1 MSGCVMT
8 SLKLINVTKAYG
20 KKIALDN
27 FSAEFTDGIYGL
39 LGPNGAGKT
48 TLINIIAGVLR
59 ADSGALLLNGTDTG
73 KMKSDYFDYIGFMPQ
88 YPKFYG
94 NFTGY
99 ELLEYM
105 AALNAVNDRNRIDE
119 LLEFV
124 NLASDKDK
132 KVRAY
137 SGGMR
142 QRLAIAAAM
151 INNPKILI
159 LDEPTAGLD
168 PKERIR
174 FRNIISRI
182 SKDRIILIATHI
194 VSDIEYLANDIVLL
208 NNGKTVGTGTP
219 KQLCSQLSGKVWTI
233 KTDSEKEVQDYVS
246 TLNVTTISNKDGY
259 AIKCISKD
267 KPSDKAIQ
275 TAPDLDDF
283 FLYKFGDREL
293 DK

>member
-1 MSGCVMT
+1 MT

-27 FSAEFTDGIYGL
+27 FSAEFTDGVYGL

-48 TLINIIAGVLR
+48 TLINIIACVLR
-59 ADSGALLLNGTDTG
+59 TYSGTLLLNGTDIK
-73 KMKSDYFDYIGFMPQ
+73 KMKSDYYDYIGFMPQ

-105 AALNAVNDRNRIDE
+105 SALNAVNDRNRIEE

-124 NLASDKDK
+124 NLTSDKDK

-137 SGGMR
+137 SGEMR

-151 INNPKILI
+151 INNPAIVI

-194 VSDIEYLANDIVLL
+194 VSDIEYLANDIVLP

-233 KTDSEKEVQDYVS
+233 KTDNEKDVQDYIS

-259 AIKCISKD
+259 EIKCISED

-275 TAPDLDDF
+275 TAPDLDDL